1 MIEFEPDELA
11 KRIDEVLYYVWDPIG
26 VANAPYGR
34 GEYSSYVPAILTLVI
49 GGSSVEKISSHL
61 SDIVRNNMNLSPNE
75 ENSLH
80 TAELIL
86 EHKKAIDEG
95 CA

>member
-1 MIEFEPDELA
+1 MRTFEPNELE

-26 VANAPYGR
+26 VADSPYAR
-34 GEYSSYVPAILTLVI
+34 DEYSPYVPAILTLVI
-49 GGSSVEKISSHL
+49 DKSSAETISAHL
-61 SDIVRNNMNLSPNE
+61 NDIVRNNIGLSPNE
-75 ENSLH
+75 DNSLH